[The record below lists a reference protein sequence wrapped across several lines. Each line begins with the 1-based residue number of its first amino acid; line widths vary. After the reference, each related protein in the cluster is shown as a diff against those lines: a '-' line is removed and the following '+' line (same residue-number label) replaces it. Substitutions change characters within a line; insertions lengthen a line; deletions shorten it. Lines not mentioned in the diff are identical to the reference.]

1 MFGAQQLDVFG
12 VFRGPSEGIRDYVVE
27 MQILGTATPHAAPLI
42 PFPYFQLDVS
52 RNNTVMI
59 ERDAARPL
67 RKRHVAD

>member
-12 VFRGPSEGIRDYVVE
+12 IFRQSSEGVRDYVVE
-27 MQILGTATPHAAPLI
+27 MQILETATPHAAPLI

-52 RNNTVMI
+52 RNDAVMLK
-59 ERDAARPL
+59 RDAARPL